1 MTSIDYNHNP
11 VDNFREM
18 TETNPM
24 FRTIAYFSMEIGI
37 RPDIPTYSGGLG
49 VLAGDILKSSADLG
63 VPVIGVSLMYRKGFF
78 TQTIDVTGWQ
88 KESETEWDPSKE
100 MTLLPFDVQL
110 TLEQRKVNV
119 RVWCYE
125 IKGYDS
131 FNVPVYFLDT
141 DFDENDPEDRK
152 LTWYLYG
159 GDEKYRLR
167 QELLLGLG
175 GVRILRSM
183 GYRNICRFHLNEG
196 HAAFLVLEMLRE
208 EGFTNYS
215 TVKEKGVFTTHTP
228 VPAGHDK
235 FSYELVEKVMSP
247 NIANQLRNLLSEDG
261 VSMTELGMKYCNYVN
276 GVSRKHAKVSQ
287 NLFGKKDID
296 TVTNGIHHRS
306 WVSSPMSELFD
317 RHVQGW
323 RNDPARLVQAIHI
336 PGEEIWSTH
345 QRSKAKLIDYVA
357 KTTGKELDPEVL
369 TMGFARRATGYKRA
383 SLVLSDREMLK
394 KIASGKV
401 QFIFAGK
408 AHPKD
413 ETGKNLIREIW
424 QASRKLARDIP
435 IIFIEDYGI
444 EIASKM
450 VQGVDVWLN
459 TPKRPREASGTSGMK
474 CALNGIMNFST
485 LDGWWIEGWI
495 EDVTGWSIGPDPEEE
510 NLDNYDESL
519 DATDL
524 YKKLAEKVIPA
535 YYENRDHWLYMMK
548 NSIALNASYFNTH
561 RVVKEYS
568 EKAYRIKTRGL

>member
-18 TETNPM
+18 TDTNPM
-24 FRTIAYFSMEIGI
+24 FRTIAYFSMEIGM
-37 RPDIPTYSGGLG
+37 RPEIPTYSGGLG

-63 VPVIGVSLMYRKGFF
+63 IPMIGMSLMYRKGFF
-78 TQTIDVTGWQ
+78 SQSLDKTGWQ
-88 KESETEWDPSKE
+88 KEQDTEWDPSKE

-125 IKGYDS
+125 IDGYDG
-131 FNVPVYFLDT
+131 FTVPVYFLDT
-141 DFDENDPEDRK
+141 DFEENDLEDRK

-228 VPAGHDK
+228 VPAGHDE
-235 FSYELVEKVMSP
+235 FSYDLVEKVMSP
-247 NIANQLRNLLSEDG
+247 NIANQLRKLLTGDG

-276 GVSRKHAKVSQ
+276 GVSRKHARVSQ
-287 NLFGKKDID
+287 NLFGKRDID
-296 TVTNGIHHRS
+296 TVTNGIHHRT
-306 WVSSPMSELFD
+306 WVSSPVSRLFD
-317 RHVQGW
+317 RHIQGW
-323 RNDPARLVQAIHI
+323 QNDPARLVQAIHI
-336 PGEEIWSTH
+336 PKEDIWNTH
-345 QRSKAKLIDYVA
+345 QEAKKELISYVA
-357 KTTGKELDPEVL
+357 EKTGKELDPEVL
-369 TMGFARRATGYKRA
+369 TIGFARRATGYKRA

-401 QFIFAGK
+401 QFLFAGK

-413 ETGKNLIREIW
+413 ETGKKLIREIW
-424 QASRKLARDIP
+424 QASHDLSKDVSIT
-435 IIFIEDYGI
+435 FIEDYGI
-444 EIASKM
+444 EIASRM
-450 VQGVDVWLN
+450 VQGVDLWLN

-510 NLDNYDESL
+510 NLDHYDESL
-519 DATDL
+519 DANDL
-524 YKKLAEKVIPA
+524 YKKLAEKVIPT
-535 YYENRDHWLYMMK
+535 YYDNRDQWIWMMK
-548 NSIALNASYFNTH
+548 NAIALNASYFNTH
-561 RVVKEYS
+561 RVVREYS
-568 EKAYRIKTRGL
+568 EKAYCIKSRGL